1 MQVKCMVCEYI
12 PDKAI
17 LNNSLQY
24 QEINPNEI
32 DFVICKKCFDVTMK
46 TIKKTWHIVS
56 YNVIWYYNKK
66 LAKDKNVKRP

>member
-46 TIKKTWHIVS
+46 TIKKT
-56 YNVIWYYNKK
+56 
-66 LAKDKNVKRP
+66 